1 MDAFQILINGAE
13 DKELENDITRLTVE
27 SRVGMPSMVHMV
39 LGDSDD
45 FKYVDSKQF
54 SIGNELEIKASP
66 SGSKSFESLFK
77 GIITAIEPEFAADA
91 TVQIHVRGYDK
102 SIKLSQGKNT
112 RSFKQLSAADIIKKV
127 ASENGLSADASSSS
141 AVKDQVIQLNQTDWE
156 FIQYLAQ
163 MDGLSVTFRDDKLV
177 CKPIKSIS
185 KTGVDLTWCENLSSF
200 RPKLS
205 GLGQVS
211 AVEMTGWDIKTKK
224 EVSSKITAGQPNQ
237 YYAIGDSVKGSAA
250 GKKLSGGTPS
260 HNALDIPGKSA
271 SDMKSAAEG
280 AFEAQESHYVT
291 AEGECIFGDPRLV
304 AGTMV
309 NIKNIGTRFSGKYFI
324 TTARHEFTKGQYRVV
339 FGIHGGR
346 PQTISG
352 LLGGDT
358 NHADARISGVVPA
371 IVTNNND
378 SGDVQAARVKVKYPW
393 FPSGTNGK
401 LESDWARVAVIGG
414 GKDRG
419 IYFMPEVDDEV
430 LVAFEQGDINRPY
443 VLGGLWN
450 GKDAPP
456 EAIGNIVKGGKV
468 GLRMIKSRT
477 GHVIKLEE
485 SDSVEM
491 ISIIDKS
498 TKNSIVLDA
507 KAGTVTVKSDK
518 DMVFDAGGKMTFNCK
533 GDLELT
539 SKGAGKMK
547 AQNNFD
553 IEAATGAMNMK
564 SMGAMKMS
572 SKQSI
577 ALADAGPDKVNI
589 GPAGVDVSGVKV
601 SVKGS
606 AMTEIS
612 GALVK
617 IN

>member
-1 MDAFQILINGAE
+1 MDAFKILISGAE
-13 DKELENDITRLTVE
+13 DKQLENDVSRLTVE
-27 SRVGMPSMVHMV
+27 SRIGMPGMFHMV
-39 LGDSDD
+39 IGDSDS
-45 FKYVDSKQF
+45 FNYINSNKF
-54 SIGNELEIKASP
+54 AIGNEIEIKAC
-66 SGSKSFESLFK
+66 SGNTSRFESLFK
-77 GIITAIEPEFAADA
+77 GIITAIEPDFTGEAS
-91 TVQIHVRGYDK
+91 VQFHVRGYDK
-102 SIKLSQGKNT
+102 SIRLSQGKKT
-112 RSFKQLSAADIIKKV
+112 RSFMKMTAVDIIKKI
-127 ASENGLSADASSSS
+127 AGENGLYADASSSS
-141 AVKDQVIQLNQTDWE
+141 APKDQIIQLNQTDWE

-163 MDGLSVTFRDDKLV
+163 MDGLGVSFQNNYLV
-177 CKPIKSIS
+177 CKPIKNIS
-185 KTGVDLTWCENLSSF
+185 KAGIDLTWHENLSNF

-211 AVEMTGWDIKTKK
+211 TVEMTGWDIKTKK
-224 EVSSKITAGQPNQ
+224 ELTSKVTSGKPNQ
-237 YYAIGDSVKGSAA
+237 YYAIGDSVEGSAA
-250 GKKLSGGTPS
+250 AKKITGGDPA
-260 HNALDIPGKSA
+260 HNALDITGKS
-271 SDMKSAAEG
+271 STEMKSAAEG
-280 AFEAQESHYVT
+280 AFEVQESRYVT
-291 AEGECIFGDPRLV
+291 AEGEALGDPKLV

-309 NIKNIGTRFSGKYFI
+309 NVKGIGTRFSGKYFL
-324 TTARHEFTKGQYRVV
+324 TTARHEFMKGRYRVV
-339 FGIHGGR
+339 FGIQGGH

-352 LLGGDT
+352 LLG
-358 NHADARISGVVPA
+358 ADANKADNQIPGVVPA
-371 IVTNNND
+371 IVTNNNE

-393 FPSGTNGK
+393 FPSGTGGT

-419 IYFMPEVDDEV
+419 IYFMPEIDDEV
-430 LVAFEQGDINRPY
+430 LIAFEQGDINRPY

-456 EAIGNIVKGGKV
+456 EAISKVVAGGKV
-468 GLRMIKSRT
+468 SLRMIKSRS
-477 GHVIKLEE
+477 GHLIKLEE
-485 SDSVEM
+485 SDSVET

-533 GDLELT
+533 GDLEVT
-539 SKGAGKMK
+539 SNGAGKMK
-547 AQNNFD
+547 AKSNFD

-564 SMGAMKMS
+564 SMGAMKMA

-577 ALADAGPDKVNI
+577 ALQDAGPDKVNI
-589 GPAGVDVSGVKV
+589 GPAGVDVSGLKV

-606 AMTEIS
+606 TMTEIS

>member
-1 MDAFQILINGAE
+1 MDAFQILISGTE
-13 DKELENDITRLTVE
+13 DKLLENDISRLTVE
-27 SRVGMPSMVHMV
+27 SRVGMPSTFHMII
-39 LGDSDD
+39 GDSDR
-45 FKYVDSKQF
+45 FNYVDSTQYA
-54 SIGNELEIKASP
+54 IGNEIEIKAS
-66 SGSKSFESLFK
+66 SGHDSSFQSLFK
-77 GIITAIEPEFAADA
+77 GIITAIEPEFTDQASI
-91 TVQIHVRGYDK
+91 QFHIRGYDK
-102 SIKLSQGKNT
+102 SIRLSQGKKT
-112 RSFKQLSAADIIKKV
+112 RSFMKMSAVDIIQKIV
-127 ASENGLSADASSSS
+127 GENGLSAEASSSS
-141 AVKDQVIQLNQTDWE
+141 AAKDQIIQLNQTDWE

-163 MDGLSVTFRDDKLV
+163 MDGLGLSFQDNKLV

-185 KTGVDLTWCENLSSF
+185 KTGVELTWHENLISF

-205 GLGQVS
+205 GLGQMS
-211 AVEMTGWDIKTKK
+211 TVEMTGWDIKTKK
-224 EVSSKITAGQPNQ
+224 EVTSKVTSGQPSQ
-237 YYAIGDSVKGSAA
+237 YYAIGESAKGSAA
-250 GKKLSGGTPS
+250 AKKITSGSPA
-260 HNALDIPGKSA
+260 HNALDITGKSVKE
-271 SDMKSAAEG
+271 MESAAKG
-280 AFEAQESHYVT
+280 AFEVQESRYVT
-291 AEGECIFGDPRLV
+291 AEGEALGDPKLV

-309 NIKNIGTRFSGKYFI
+309 TIKDVGTRFSGKYFV
-324 TTARHEFTKGQYRVV
+324 TTARHEFSHGQYRVI

-346 PQTISG
+346 PETISG
-352 LLGGDT
+352 LLGGNTNQADT
-358 NHADARISGVVPA
+358 RISGVVPA

-393 FPSGTNGK
+393 FPSGTGGT

-414 GKDRG
+414 GKERG
-419 IYFMPEVDDEV
+419 VYFMPEIDDEV

-443 VLGGLWN
+443 ILGGLWN

-456 EAIGNIVKGGKV
+456 EAIGKVVAGGKV
-468 GLRMIKSRT
+468 SLRMIKSRT
-477 GHVIKLEE
+477 GHQIKLEE
-485 SDSVEM
+485 SDSVET

-507 KAGTVTVKSDK
+507 KGGTITVKSDK

-533 GDLELT
+533 GDLEVT

-564 SMGAMKMS
+564 SMGAMKMA

-577 ALADAGPDKVNI
+577 ALQDAGPDKVNI
-589 GPAGVDVSGVKV
+589 GPAGVDVAGIKV

>member
-1 MDAFQILINGAE
+1 MDAFKIFISGSEA
-13 DKELENDITRLTVE
+13 KELETDISRLTVE
-27 SRVGMPSMVHMV
+27 SRVGMPGMMHMV
-39 LGDSDD
+39 IGDSDR
-45 FKYVDSKQF
+45 FAYVDSSQF
-54 SIGNELEIKASP
+54 SIGNEVEIKARSEGT
-66 SGSKSFESLFK
+66 SSFESLFK
-77 GIITAIEPEFAADA
+77 GIITAMEPEFTEDA
-91 TVQIHVRGYDK
+91 TIQIHVRGYDK
-102 SIKLSQGKNT
+102 SIKLSQGKHT
-112 RSFKQLSAADIIKKV
+112 RSFVKMGTADIINKV
-127 ASENGLSADASSSS
+127 VGENGLSADASSSS
-141 AVKDQVIQLNQTDWE
+141 ATKDQVIQLNQTDWE

-163 MDGLSVTFRDDKLV
+163 MDGLRVTFTDNKLV
-177 CKPIKSIS
+177 CKPIASIS
-185 KTGVDLTWCENLSSF
+185 KTGIELTWRENLIKF
-200 RPKLS
+200 IPKLS

-224 EVSSKITAGQPNQ
+224 EVTSKVTSGQPNK
-237 YYAIGDSVKGSAA
+237 YYDIGETLKGSAA
-250 GKKLSGGTPS
+250 GNKVSGGSPS
-260 HNALDIPGKSA
+260 HNLLDILGKSTGE
-271 SDMKSAAEG
+271 MKSAASG
-280 AFEAQESHYVT
+280 AFEAQESLYVT
-291 AEGECIFGDPRLV
+291 AEGEALGNPKLIS
-304 AGTMV
+304 GTMV
-309 NIKNIGTRFSGKYFI
+309 NVKGVGTRFSGKYFI
-324 TTARHEFTKGQYRVV
+324 TTARHEFTQGQYRVV

-346 PQTISG
+346 PLTISNM
-352 LLGGDT
+352 LGGNA
-358 NHADARISGVVPA
+358 NHADNRIPGVVPA
-371 IVTNNND
+371 VITNNND

-393 FPSGTNGK
+393 FPSGTDGT

-414 GKDRG
+414 GKERG

-456 EAIGNIVKGGKV
+456 EAIGKVVASGKV
-468 GLRMIKSRT
+468 NLRMIKSRS
-477 GHVIKLEE
+477 GHLIKLEE
-485 SDSVEM
+485 SDSVET

-507 KAGTVTVKSDK
+507 KAGTITVKSDK

-533 GDLELT
+533 GDLEVT

-564 SMGAMKMS
+564 AMGAMKMA

-577 ALADAGPDKVNI
+577 ALQDAGPNKVNI
-589 GPAGVDVSGVKV
+589 GPAGVDVQGIKA